1 MRPMFD
7 SKRFFE
13 ESWPKI
19 SQGFESE
26 AAAETEIEWILGHAR
41 PPRLYWGRGREKQP
55 LRGR

>member
-1 MRPMFD
+1 MRAVFD

-26 AAAETEIEWILGHAR
+26 AALVELG
-41 PPRLYWGRGREKQP
+41 LYGK
-55 LRGR
+55 